1 MTEAEKII
9 KRITDEVK
17 TEAHTEGMQQGMQQ
31 GKESERI
38 FSIKSIM
45 KNLELTAE
53 KAMDVLS
60 IPKAERGKYKALL

>member
-17 TEAHTEGMQQGMQQ
+17 TEAHTEGMQQ